1 MKEIDI
7 TYGEYASKW
16 GLTDFYDESA
26 EKLKSALESGEDF
39 DTGWFGC
46 KKEINYAKY
55 VKCGNDFEISVSA
68 HIDDMYESD
77 DLIYDALWEV
87 AKSEEELPDDII
99 DSIREC
105 AIWDGI
111 EDYSELS
118 ETIPVADATFEKVV
132 EITEKLES
140 QAMEHNHEMFKLLC
154 EIVKNHLNYMEES
167 KNG

>member
-26 EKLKSALESGEDF
+26 EKLKSALASGEDF
-39 DTGWFGC
+39 NTGWFGC

-55 VKCGNDFEISVSA
+55 VKCGNYFEISVSA

-87 AKSEEELPDDII
+87 AKSEEELSEDII
-99 DSIREC
+99 DSIRDC
-105 AIWDGI
+105 AMWDGI
-111 EDYSELS
+111 TDYTELS

-132 EITEKLES
+132 EITDRLES
-140 QAMEHNHEMFKLLC
+140 QAMEHNHEMFKQLC
-154 EIVKNHLNYMEES
+154 EIVKDHIQES
-167 KNG
+167 

>member
-39 DTGWFGC
+39 CTGWFGC

-55 VKCGNDFEISVSA
+55 VKYGNGFNISVSA

-99 DSIREC
+99 ESIRDF
-105 AIWDGI
+105 AMWDGI
-111 EDYSELS
+111 TDYTELS

-132 EITEKLES
+132 EITDRLES
-140 QAMEHNHEMFKLLC
+140 QAMEHNHEMFKQLC
-154 EIVKNHLNYMEES
+154 EIVKDHIQKS
-167 KNG
+167 

>member
-16 GLTDFYDESA
+16 GLADFYDESV

-39 DTGWFGC
+39 NTGWFGC

-99 DSIREC
+99 ESIRDC
-105 AIWDGI
+105 AMWDGI
-111 EDYSELS
+111 TDYTELS
-118 ETIPVADATFEKVV
+118 ETIPVADAKFEKVV
-132 EITEKLES
+132 EITDRLES
-140 QAMEHNHEMFKLLC
+140 QAMEHNHEMFKQLC
-154 EIVKNHLNYMEES
+154 EIVKDHIQES
-167 KNG
+167 